1 MADGPVDVPRPRR
14 PGEGDRDVVEEGRDL
29 EGRTEGEL
37 KASSRGRISKL
48 EETLVVDVD
57 VDVVDEW
64 RSDVGLLGDSQQVRG
79 GFACYGLDSERL
91 RRAGDN

>member
-29 EGRTEGEL
+29 EGRTGGEL

-57 VDVVDEW
+57 DDVVDEW
-64 RSDVGLLGDSQQVRG
+64 RSEVGLLGDSQQVRRG
-79 GFACYGLDSERL
+79 WARL
-91 RRAGDN
+91 LRIRL